1 MKKKFILKVVEP
13 QMLGF
18 SISQTPYKS
27 SIINEENLQILTK
40 YKNKI
45 DLDIDN
51 KKWDNCKKLGS
62 YKAPIEKDEKNKK
75 TAKYRTF
82 SSWISIKILNTKIDK
97 KLIIIDL
104 VIEAKITAN
113 VTSSAESGL
122 PTKSTI
128 FPIIFPDSIEDDECA
143 KDC

>member
-1 MKKKFILKVVEP
+1 MKLVTVAI
-13 QMLGF
+13 F
-18 SISQTPYKS
+18 SHLSDHIPA
-27 SIINEENLQILTK
+27 INP
-40 YKNKI
+40 
-45 DLDIDN
+45 
-51 KKWDNCKKLGS
+51 
-62 YKAPIEKDEKNKK
+62 KAPIEKDEKNKK

-104 VIEAKITAN
+104 VIEAKITAS

-122 PTKSTI
+122 PTKSTM
-128 FPIIFPDSIEDDECA
+128 FPIIFPDSIEDEECA